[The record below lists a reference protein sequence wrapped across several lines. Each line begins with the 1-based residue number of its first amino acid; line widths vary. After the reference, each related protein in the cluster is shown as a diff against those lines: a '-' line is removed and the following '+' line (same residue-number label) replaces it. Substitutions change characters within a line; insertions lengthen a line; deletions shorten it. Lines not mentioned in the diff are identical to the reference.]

1 MCGQYNYIHVV
12 FNNGYINNSL
22 YLAWKYMIVLQ
33 MYVWMFCQWTSSVP
47 RGKQFSK
54 SVQLKENS
62 ELWGA
67 DNVQGLSK
75 HIFSPNVMKATVLK

>member
-1 MCGQYNYIHVV
+1 
-12 FNNGYINNSL
+12 
-22 YLAWKYMIVLQ
+22 MIVLQ

-67 DNVQGLSK
+67 DNVQRLSK
-75 HIFSPNVMKATVLK
+75 HIFAPNEGNCVRCPFKYFFLQHTVSKIGE